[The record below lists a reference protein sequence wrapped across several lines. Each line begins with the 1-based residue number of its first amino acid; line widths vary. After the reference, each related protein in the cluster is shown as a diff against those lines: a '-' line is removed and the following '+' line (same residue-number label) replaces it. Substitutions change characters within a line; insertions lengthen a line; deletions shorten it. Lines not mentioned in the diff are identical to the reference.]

1 LCHFTVP
8 PAVPRVLS
16 NAVED
21 GRPIVAS
28 IESKGTLTKVVTYD
42 APQLSAVELLTGAR
56 RFLRATHSFHW
67 HM

>member
-1 LCHFTVP
+1 
-8 PAVPRVLS
+8 
-16 NAVED
+16 VED